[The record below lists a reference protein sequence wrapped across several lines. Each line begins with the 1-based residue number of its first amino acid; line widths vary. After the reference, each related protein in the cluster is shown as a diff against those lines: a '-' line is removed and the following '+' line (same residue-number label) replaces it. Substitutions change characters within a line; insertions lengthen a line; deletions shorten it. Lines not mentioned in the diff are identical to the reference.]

1 MKQYMHHT
9 ATLKFLLQSYAST
22 IILFAGLYT
31 FIARVKVTSLLDIN
45 NFIPSVPINEKLR
58 LMVSHVTLQY
68 LLNVTKASKVTRL
81 AVGL

>member
-45 NFIPSVPINEKLR
+45 NFIPSVPIKEKLR
-58 LMVSHVTLQY
+58 LMVSHVTLQD
-68 LLNVTKASKVTRL
+68 LLNVTKASKVTRQ

>member
-45 NFIPSVPINEKLR
+45 NFIPSVPIKEKLR

-68 LLNVTKASKVTRL
+68 LLNVTKSSKVTRQ

>member
-31 FIARVKVTSLLDIN
+31 FIARVKVTSLLEIN
-45 NFIPSVPINEKLR
+45 NFILNVPIKKKIELV
-58 LMVSHVTLQY
+58 VSHVTSQC
-68 LLNVTKASKVTRL
+68 LLNVTEA
-81 AVGL
+81 